1 MPHIIKKIDANRFSV
16 VMAVIML
23 AYSISP
29 FIKIPNRELNMQ
41 LPGFLFL
48 LRVDY
53 SGLVSILSAGLGAT
67 GMAWLLQTRSDELK
81 DGKELEHLLL
91 PGLTAW
97 AIGVPLG
104 ALEINLQWWA
114 VFVFGGFLLAAVF
127 QSEFIVI
134 DLEDQRS
141 SLAII
146 GLSAVAYVVY
156 LILCVALRAAEIRLY
171 LTLPVYF
178 ITAGVISWRVLKLRQ
193 RGTNRMHWSIVTAL
207 VTSQVSIGL
216 HYLPVQPI
224 QFGLIMTGLCYSIV
238 VFAIAFD
245 KVNDFRKSWKEAV
258 LLLVSLIGVAL
269 ILPQ

>member
-1 MPHIIKKIDANRFSV
+1 
-16 VMAVIML
+16 MAVILL

-29 FIKIPNRELNMQ
+29 FIKIPDRELIMQ

-48 LRVDY
+48 LRADY

-67 GMAWLLQTRSDELK
+67 GMAWLLQTRSDELA

-91 PGLTAW
+91 PALTAW

-114 VFVFGGFLLAAVF
+114 VFIFGGFILAAVF
-127 QSEFIVI
+127 LSEFIVI
-134 DLEDQRS
+134 DLDDQRAN
-141 SLAII
+141 LAII
-146 GLSAVAYVVY
+146 GLSAVAYVVD
-156 LILCVALRAAEIRLY
+156 LILCVALRAASIRLY

-178 ITAGVISWRVLKLRQ
+178 IAAGVISWRVLKLRQ
-193 RGTNRMHWSIVTAL
+193 RGNNRMHWSIVTAI
-207 VTSQVSIGL
+207 VTAQVAIGL
-216 HYLPVQPI
+216 HYLPFQPI

-245 KVNDFRKSWKEAV
+245 KENAFKKSWLEAS
-258 LLLVSLIGVAL
+258 LLLTLFIGVAL
-269 ILPQ
+269 LLPS